1 MNTFLRRRFLVH
13 VASGALAL
21 VWWSRQATAK
31 PAAFSVLLAQDYKP
45 GTDPRG
51 YLVSEKL
58 DGVRAF
64 WDGKQLRFRS
74 GRTLHAPA
82 WFIAKLPTKPL
93 DGELWLGRGQFDRL
107 SGTVRKTEPV
117 DTEWQQVK
125 YMVFELPEGRAAAAS
140 TFAERVKKLRDVVQA
155 AKWPQ
160 LQAVDQFQVA
170 DAVALQA
177 KLTEVVNAGGEGL
190 VLHRADA
197 PYSTGRSPALL
208 KLKPQLDAEAAVVG
222 HVPGNGKFEG
232 MLGALDVKT
241 PEGVRFR
248 IGTGLSDEQRRNPPP
263 VGSTITYT
271 YRDKTPQGVPRF
283 ASFQRVFESN

>member
-1 MNTFLRRRFLVH
+1 MNTFTRRRFVAH
-13 VASGALAL
+13 VALGALVLPGWRHPA
-21 VWWSRQATAK
+21 AAK
-31 PAAFSVLLAQDYKP
+31 PAAFNVVLAQDYKP

-64 WDGKQLRFRS
+64 WDGKLLRFRS
-74 GRTLHAPA
+74 GRTIAAPA
-82 WFIAKLPTKPL
+82 WFLAKLPPKPL
-93 DGELWLGRGQFDRL
+93 DGELWLARGQFDVL
-107 SGTVRKTEPV
+107 SGSVRKATPV
-117 DTEWQQVK
+117 DSEWQQLK

-140 TFAERVKKLRDVVQA
+140 TFAERARKLRDVVQA

-160 LQAVDQFQVA
+160 LQAVDQFLVA
-170 DAVALQA
+170 DTAALQA

-197 PYSTGRSPALL
+197 HYTTGRSPALL
-208 KLKPQLDAEAAVVG
+208 KLKPQLDAEATVVG

-248 IGTGLSDEQRRNPPP
+248 IGTGLTDNQRRSPPP
-263 VGSTITYT
+263 VGSTVTYT

>member
-1 MNTFLRRRFLVH
+1 MNTFRRRRLLVG
-13 VASGALAL
+13 AAAGALSIA
-21 VWWSRQATAK
+21 WWGRLATAK
-31 PAAFSVLLAQDYKP
+31 PAAFSVVLAQDYKP

-64 WDGKQLRFRS
+64 WDGKTLRFRS
-74 GRTLHAPA
+74 GRTIAAPA
-82 WFIAKLPTKPL
+82 WFIAKLPAKPL
-93 DGELWLGRGQFDRL
+93 DGELWLARGQFDVL
-107 SGTVRKTEPV
+107 SGMVRKNSPV
-117 DTEWQQVK
+117 DSEWQQLK

-140 TFAERVKKLRDVVQA
+140 TFAERTKKLREIVA
-155 AKWPQ
+155 TTKWPQ
-160 LQAVDQFQVA
+160 LQAVEQFEVA
-170 DAVALQA
+170 DVAALQA
-177 KLTEVVNAGGEGL
+177 KLTEVVSAGGEGL

-197 PYSTGRSPALL
+197 HYTTGRTPALL

-222 HVPGNGKFEG
+222 HVPGNGKYQG

-248 IGTGLSDEQRRNPPP
+248 IGTGMSDEQRRNPPP
-263 VGSTITYT
+263 VGSTVTYT

-283 ASFQRVFESN
+283 ASFQRVFETN